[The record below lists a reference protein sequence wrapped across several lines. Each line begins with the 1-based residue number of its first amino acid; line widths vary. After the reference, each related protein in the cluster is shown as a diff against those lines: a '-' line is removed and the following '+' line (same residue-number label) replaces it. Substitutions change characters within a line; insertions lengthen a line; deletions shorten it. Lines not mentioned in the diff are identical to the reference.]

1 MTISGIN
8 FSRSSNPSLSMK
20 GTLGNIS
27 QAESSMAGSQADSVS
42 QVITGSGNPN
52 NTIDNMTKA
61 GGVEGLQRNFYSRNI
76 MLAKQ
81 ELKALAES
89 QNLAKPAA

>member
-8 FSRSSNPSLSMK
+8 FSGSSNPYASMRN
-20 GTLGNIS
+20 TLGNIS

-61 GGVEGLQRNFYSRNI
+61 GAN
-76 MLAKQ
+76 K
-81 ELKALAES
+81 LAERI
-89 QNLAKPAA
+89 N